1 MKSKEKRVCKICGNI
16 IANPDNKT
24 GICPRCAGK
33 GTKIGGTIIGGIA
46 GVFLIVKKFF
56 DK

>member
-1 MKSKEKRVCKICGNI
+1 MKNKDKKVCKTCGNI

-33 GTKIGGTIIGGIA
+33 GTKIGSVILGIFAGIA
-46 GVFLIVKKFF
+46 YLIKKH
-56 DK
+56 KK